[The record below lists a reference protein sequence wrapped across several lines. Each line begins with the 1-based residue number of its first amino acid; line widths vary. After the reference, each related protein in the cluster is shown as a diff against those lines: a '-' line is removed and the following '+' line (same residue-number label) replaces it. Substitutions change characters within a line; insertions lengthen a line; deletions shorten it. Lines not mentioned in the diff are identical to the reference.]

1 MTKLISALLGL
12 FMVSFLSVIETDFL
26 FVDYHPN
33 QFTPQG
39 SVVAWIW
46 IFILWILVSLGIE
59 KILNE
64 FKK

>member
-12 FMVSFLSVIETDFL
+12 FMVSFLSIIERDFL
-26 FVDYHPN
+26 YVDYHPN
-33 QFTPQG
+33 HLTPQG
-39 SVVAWIW
+39 SIVAWVW